1 MIANGVARR
10 QKPCPL
16 YPSSRPVMGTGSV
29 YTCIAAFG
37 VVRCDSSHFLP
48 STGRKRHGVSGGAT
62 NDPRGL
68 EEGASHARETRRAA
82 TPTLSGTGRTRLVP
96 RTGHSAERGEG
107 TALRGRQLP
116 ARRVGL
122 TRWTSRPVI
131 GLLLLASLD
140 AHTCTRAH
148 HVLAD
153 GNALRCRR
161 RRRHRGLGASRAPTR
176 VGPARHAA
184 IATFAGQVEPV

>member
-1 MIANGVARR
+1 
-10 QKPCPL
+10 
-16 YPSSRPVMGTGSV
+16 MGTGSV

-116 ARRVGL
+116 GGESDLQGGWSAVVAE
-122 TRWTSRPVI
+122 T
-131 GLLLLASLD
+131 
-140 AHTCTRAH
+140 
-148 HVLAD
+148 
-153 GNALRCRR
+153 
-161 RRRHRGLGASRAPTR
+161 
-176 VGPARHAA
+176 
-184 IATFAGQVEPV
+184 